1 MKRRLLVGFF
11 LAAMLAFP
19 AIVYAANSNPLCA
32 VFEKYNLE
40 WYALFC
46 NWTEVPGGS
55 EG

>member
-1 MKRRLLVGFF
+1 MKRRLLIGAIV
-11 LAAMLAFP
+11 AAMLAIP
-19 AIVYAANSNPLCA
+19 ALVYASNSNPLCYA
-32 VFEKYNLE
+32 FEKYSLE